1 VQARNVKGW
10 SVFSE
15 FGSGAL
21 IWRIPDVPINLRNVP
36 SLTDKDSIGLMWE
49 DGLEDG
55 GTEVL
60 DYLVYYDNGTG
71 DNFI

>member
-1 VQARNVKGW
+1 M
-10 SVFSE
+10 
-15 FGSGAL
+15 
-21 IWRIPDVPINLRNVP
+21 PINLRNVP